1 MKKNS
6 RIWQLQIYLT
16 QALLNNSLQEKT
28 TSQRSQ
34 QDMPVDT
41 EEATSLHGSGF
52 SQDET
57 KTGLLA
63 IILPHAILQS
73 SSSNQSSQ
81 TNDYKLQRL
90 HLDPHRFQTD

>member
-1 MKKNS
+1 
-6 RIWQLQIYLT
+6 
-16 QALLNNSLQEKT
+16 
-28 TSQRSQ
+28 
-34 QDMPVDT
+34 MPVDT
-41 EEATSLHGSGF
+41 EEATGLHGFGF

-90 HLDPHRFQTD
+90 HLDPHRFQTEAEVPLLY